1 MIIAIDGYEANFAS
15 RVGIGR
21 YAFEILKHIYQIEEK
36 RTDRNEYRIYIPSH
50 KLADLPEET
59 PWWKYRVIS
68 PRKFWTFIA
77 FPLALSS
84 DTPKAHVVFSPTHY
98 APRFVSIPKVIS
110 IMDLSYLRYPKLFRP
125 KDLFKLTQWTKYSAV
140 SAKAICTISGFSRH
154 DILHEYRVDPSK
166 VVVTY
171 PGVGM
176 ELKVKSEKSKV
187 SDTYIF
193 PPRYIL
199 SVGTLQPR
207 KNYVRLIE
215 AFSLLKSNHSTEYK
229 DVELVIVGKKG
240 WLYDEILKSPK
251 KFGVESSVRF
261 LDFVDDHDLPAL
273 YKKALCFAL
282 PSLYEGFG
290 LPVLEA
296 MAYSCPVVIS
306 NVSSLPEIAGNAG
319 VYVEAEN
326 VQSIADGIHK
336 TILEIQSAE
345 GKKRIKAGLEQVK
358 KFSWENAA
366 KKTLEIL
373 EKVGQKGAK

>member
-1 MIIAIDGYEANFAS
+1 MSF
-15 RVGIGR
+15 
-21 YAFEILKHIYQIEEK
+21 
-36 RTDRNEYRIYIPSH
+36 
-50 KLADLPEET
+50 
-59 PWWKYRVIS
+59 
-68 PRKFWTFIA
+68 
-77 FPLALSS
+77 
-84 DTPKAHVVFSPTHY
+84 
-98 APRFVSIPKVIS
+98 
-110 IMDLSYLRYPKLFRP
+110 
-125 KDLFKLTQWTKYSAV
+125 
-140 SAKAICTISGFSRH
+140 
-154 DILHEYRVDPSK
+154 
-166 VVVTY
+166 
-171 PGVGM
+171 
-176 ELKVKSEKSKV
+176 
-187 SDTYIF
+187 
-193 PPRYIL
+193 
-199 SVGTLQPR
+199 
-207 KNYVRLIE
+207 
-215 AFSLLKSNHSTEYK
+215 
-229 DVELVIVGKKG
+229 VIVGKKG

-373 EKVGQKGAK
+373 EKVGQKELSRHMNRWIIDFWVYLATLTGYIPSHTIRLFLYRYFSG